1 MPKAQVTAVTDICMS
16 PSGKL
21 LAVAGTTGL
30 QVFHFNGSNPI
41 KPYTGLLTKNEI
53 DQVVWDNANHL
64 YAISNKAGKL
74 YVFTVT
80 PTSHSQ
86 APGSPYTIKS
96 LQNLIVLPR
105 T

>member
-1 MPKAQVTAVTDICMS
+1 MPKTQVTAITDFWMS

-30 QVFHFNGSNPI
+30 QVFHFNGANPI
-41 KPYTGLLTKNEI
+41 TTYTGLLTKNEI
-53 DQVVWDNANHL
+53 DQVFWDNNNHL
-64 YAISNKAGKL
+64 YAVSRPTGKL

-86 APGSPYTIKS
+86 APGSPYTITNP
-96 LQNLIVLPR
+96 QNLIVLPK
-105 T
+105 

>member
-1 MPKAQVTAVTDICMS
+1 MKSTR
-16 PSGKL
+16 PSG
-21 LAVAGTTGL
+21 
-30 QVFHFNGSNPI
+30 N
-41 KPYTGLLTKNEI
+41 
-53 DQVVWDNANHL
+53 NANHR

-86 APGSPYTIKS
+86 APGSPYTVKN
-96 LQNLIVLPR
+96 LQNLIVLPK

>member
-1 MPKAQVTAVTDICMS
+1 MVPTRSSLTPDSS
-16 PSGKL
+16 PR
-21 LAVAGTTGL
+21 
-30 QVFHFNGSNPI
+30 I
-41 KPYTGLLTKNEI
+41 KI
-53 DQVVWDNANHL
+53 DQVFWDNANHL

-86 APGSPYTIKS
+86 APGSPYTIQS
-96 LQNLIVLPR
+96 LQNLIVLPK